1 MTKKKT
7 APKKSKDDLT
17 DIVAAVVTELK
28 PEIKNHIENLR
39 ADILN
44 DVKEMTKK
52 NDIPAPKTSLDVNSL
67 IGQLKDGN
75 VDLSSLAGMLPGAA
89 PAAAPAAIPK
99 DLDPSQQM
107 EYLKMQQNNQL
118 VLMLPQL
125 LKLFMPQQ
133 NGFMNE
139 MMGRMFA
146 EQMSSVAINQRAQS
160 MLVAKLAGSPELI
173 NQINQN
179 YNALS
184 KPIDTAL
191 DKQAVPNGQN
201 PSH

>member
-1 MTKKKT
+1 MAKKKA
-7 APKKSKDDLT
+7 APKIKKDDPK
-17 DIVAAVVTELK
+17 DIVSEVVAQLK

-75 VDLSSLAGMLPGAA
+75 VDLSSLAGMLPGATA
-89 PAAAPAAIPK
+89 PAAAMPK

-133 NGFMNE
+133 NSFMNE

-179 YNALS
+179 YSALS
-184 KPIDTAL
+184 KPIDQAL

-201 PSH
+201 PST

>member
-1 MTKKKT
+1 MAKKKT
-7 APKKSKDDLT
+7 EPKIKKDDPKTLVSEV
-17 DIVAAVVTELK
+17 VAQLK
-28 PEIKNHIENLR
+28 PEIQNHIENLR
-39 ADILN
+39 ADILA
-44 DVKEMTKK
+44 DVKEIVKK
-52 NDIPAPKTSLDVNSL
+52 NDVPTPNTSLDVNGL
-67 IGQLKDGN
+67 IGQLKSGN
-75 VDLSSLAGMLPGAA
+75 VDLGSLGSMLSKTTA
-89 PAAAPAAIPK
+89 PAAMPK

-118 VLMLPQL
+118 VMMLPEL

-191 DKQAVPNGQN
+191 DKQAVNVNGQG
-201 PSH
+201 PSN